1 MLPRGQGAVVAL
13 HFKSEGIL
21 APMSLIHDTLRAGHA
36 PPAHRRAA
44 GPRVLVAGGGG
55 ALGSALLEQLLGAR
69 HFAQVS
75 VLVTQ
80 PVQAAL
86 RGLVSVMWG
95 EAMPPNAALDRT
107 AVVVF
112 DRQRGVNGREDAF
125 MRPQPEQLPALA
137 AWLQS
142 RGVRHLLVVMPHVQA
157 SLPDALKRGLA
168 SLDEHAVATLGF
180 EHLVFMRSAQAP
192 NHVHHAHP
200 AQRLAN
206 WMLSQ
211 LQMMVPQRDRPVRVT
226 KVAQFAAELAARLP
240 SSPPGTRVVPPE
252 VVWEAAQAKNI
263 ATLATGW
270 LNGQPLPETPTQ
282 PSRM

>member
-1 MLPRGQGAVVAL
+1 MLPPHQGAATAA

-21 APMSLIHDTLRAGHA
+21 PAMSLIHEALRAGHA
-36 PPAHRRAA
+36 PPIHRRAA

-69 HFAQVS
+69 HFSQVS

-95 EAMPPNAALDRT
+95 EETPANAALDHT

-125 MRPQPEQLPALA
+125 MKPQPEQLPALA

-142 RGVRHLLVVMPHVQA
+142 RGVRHLL
-157 SLPDALKRGLA
+157 S
-168 SLDEHAVATLGF
+168 
-180 EHLVFMRSAQAP
+180 
-192 NHVHHAHP
+192 
-200 AQRLAN
+200 
-206 WMLSQ
+206 
-211 LQMMVPQRDRPVRVT
+211 
-226 KVAQFAAELAARLP
+226 
-240 SSPPGTRVVPPE
+240 
-252 VVWEAAQAKNI
+252 
-263 ATLATGW
+263 
-270 LNGQPLPETPTQ
+270 
-282 PSRM
+282 